1 MCEQIDIDELIDPE
15 AFAEI
20 FGKPKP
26 EQEET
31 K

>member
-1 MCEQIDIDELIDPE
+1 MCQQVDIEELINPE

-26 EQEET
+26 EQEE
-31 K
+31 KK